1 MLSIK
6 TLHASLQIWSLA
18 FLTCV
23 FVFVGLPQID
33 AQEKGTIDFSRDIK
47 PLLSDRCFQCHGP
60 DENQRLAE
68 LRLDVAEAA
77 LDSVILP
84 GDSSGSEIIK
94 RILSDDP
101 DEVMPPPEA
110 NKKKMT
116 VAEISMLK
124 SWIDQGAKY
133 QSHWAYEKPMLAK
146 PPELKRLSN
155 WAKTEIDQFVAK
167 RLEAASRKPADPADK
182 RTLIRRVYFDLIG
195 LPPSP
200 EKVRQFEADAS
211 PDAFEKIV
219 DDLLDSESFGER
231 MAVYWLDQVRYA
243 DTNGMH
249 GDNHRDHSLFRD
261 YVINAFNDNMPFDQF
276 TVEQLAGDLLPDRTN
291 KQLVASGYNRLNMT
305 TREGGAQAKEYRA
318 KYASDRVRNASVVWM
333 GSTLG
338 CAECHDHKYDPFK
351 SKDFYRFAAF
361 FSDIDEVAVG
371 QQKPVRLPTESQEVQ
386 LAEMSRRLTEATIAL
401 NKRTS
406 ARDKRFEEFVA
417 SAKVELGSLK
427 PAWQVSSP
435 ISAESS
441 GGSTLQVESG
451 IIKSTGKNPAKDIYS
466 ISLKAQQKTV
476 TGIKVDL
483 LIDPEFGNQSLS
495 RGNGNVVLTN
505 VTVSYDGKPVK
516 IKTALADFSQQNHDI
531 KLAIDNRPET
541 GWAPS
546 GHTKREN
553 RKLVFVFEQPLAVT
567 SDKSITLKLHHES
580 IYAKHNIGKF
590 QIALTDAPRPT
601 LEGNSKFTGRVI
613 ELLKKDLSQLNATEN
628 EELYG
633 FFLRTSD
640 VVKNE
645 RELVNRLKKQ
655 KPDLEKSF
663 RPILVTNRIQP
674 RMTRVLPRGDW
685 LNESGEVV
693 SPGVPSF
700 LPQISAGQERI
711 PNRLDLAKWIVSSE
725 NPLTA
730 RVYVNRLW
738 KIAFGEG
745 IVRTPDDFGSQGAF
759 ATHPELLDYL
769 ATKFVDSGWD
779 TKQLLKSIVM
789 TSVYQQSSGASLET
803 LKADPANEL
812 LSRQNRFRIDAEFV
826 RDNALF
832 VSGLLVDKIG
842 GDSVKPYQPPGYW
855 EHLNFPKRQY
865 QPSKDENQY
874 RRGLYAYWCRT
885 FLNPSMSVF
894 DAPSREEACVQR
906 SRSNTPLQALV
917 LLNDPS
923 YVEAAQA
930 FAEKILRTD
939 GDLDTRLN
947 FAFDTVLNRRPN
959 RLEKQVL
966 SRLFHDHK
974 AEFSKDPSAASAFT
988 KTGIRVAPSDLDAV
1002 ELAAWTSVSR
1012 TILNLHETITR
1023 Y

>member
-6 TLHASLQIWSLA
+6 TIHALPQNWSLA
-18 FLTCV
+18 LLPCVWVLLGLT
-23 FVFVGLPQID
+23 QID
-33 AQEKGTIDFSRDIK
+33 AQDKGTIDFSRDIK

-77 LDSVILP
+77 LESVILP
-84 GDSSGSEIIK
+84 GDSAGSEIIK

-110 NKKKMT
+110 NKKKLT
-116 VAEISMLK
+116 VAEISVLK

-133 QSHWAYEKPMLAK
+133 QSHWAYEKPIHSK
-146 PPELKRLSN
+146 PPELESLSN
-155 WAKTEIDQFVAK
+155 WAKTDIDKFIAK
-167 RLEAASRKPADPADK
+167 RLERASRKPSEPADK
-182 RTLIRRVYFDLIG
+182 RTLIRRIYFDLIG

-200 EKVRQFEADAS
+200 EKVRQFVADSS
-211 PDAFEKIV
+211 PNAFEKIV
-219 DDLLDSESFGER
+219 DDLLDSKSFGER

-261 YVINAFNDNMPFDQF
+261 YVIEAFNENMPFDQF
-276 TVEQLAGDLLPDRTN
+276 TVEQLAGDLLPNRTN

-371 QQKPVRLPTESQEVQ
+371 QQKPVRLPTESQEKQ
-386 LAEMSRRLTEATIAL
+386 LAEIKRRLNEATIAL
-401 NKRTS
+401 NKRTP
-406 ARDKRFEEFVA
+406 ARNKQFEEFVT
-417 SAKVELGSLK
+417 SAKAELRSLK
-427 PAWQVSSP
+427 PVWQLSSP
-435 ISAESS
+435 ISADSS
-441 GGSTLQVESG
+441 GGSTLKIESG
-451 IIKSTGKNPAKDIYS
+451 IIKSTGKNPAKDIYT
-466 ISLKAQQKTV
+466 IGLKAQRKTV
-476 TGIKVDL
+476 TGIKVEL
-483 LIDPEFGNQSLS
+483 LTDPEFGNQSLS

-516 IKTALADFSQQNHDI
+516 IKTALADFSQKSHDV
-531 KLAIDNRPET
+531 KFAIDNRPET

-553 RKLVFVFEQPLAVT
+553 RKLVFVFEQPLAVA
-567 SDKSITLKLHHES
+567 SDKPITIKLHHES
-580 IYAKHNIGKF
+580 IYANHNIGKF
-590 QIALTDAPRPT
+590 QIALTDAPSPT

-613 ELLKKDLSQLNATEN
+613 ELLKQELSQLDAEEN

-640 VVKNE
+640 VMKKE

-655 KPDLEKSF
+655 QPDLEKSF

-693 SPGVPSF
+693 TPGVPSF
-700 LPQISAGQERI
+700 LPQISADQDRI
-711 PNRLDLAKWIVSSE
+711 ANRLDLAKWIVSPE

-759 ATHPELLDYL
+759 ATHRELLDYL
-769 ATKFVDSGWD
+769 STKFVDSGWN

-789 TSVYQQSSGASLET
+789 TKAYQQSSDASLET
-803 LKADPANEL
+803 LKADPGNEL

-832 VSGLLVDKIG
+832 VSGLLVDKVG

-855 EHLNFPKRQY
+855 EHLNFPKRKY
-865 QPSKDENQY
+865 QPSQDENQY

-939 GDLDTRLN
+939 GDFDARLN
-947 FAFDTVLNRRPN
+947 FAFDTVLNRRP
-959 RLEKQVL
+959 RAPEKQVL
-966 SRLFHDHK
+966 SKLFNDHK

-988 KTGIRVAPSDLDAV
+988 QTGIRVAPSDLDAV

-1012 TILNLHETITR
+1012 IILNLHETITR

>member
-1 MLSIK
+1 MLSTAK
-6 TLHASLQIWSLA
+6 NFAFTLILNLVLACFCFVVGPLQA
-18 FLTCV
+18 T
-23 FVFVGLPQID
+23 
-33 AQEKGTIDFSRDIK
+33 AQDKGTIDFSRDIK
-47 PLLSDRCFQCHGP
+47 PILSDRCFQCHGP
-60 DENQRLAE
+60 DENQRLAD
-68 LRLDVAEAA
+68 LRLDVSDAA
-77 LDSVILP
+77 LESAIVA
-84 GDSSGSEIIK
+84 GDSDESEIIR

-110 NKKKMT
+110 NKKKLT
-116 VAEISMLK
+116 ASEVSMLK
-124 SWIDQGAKY
+124 TWIDQGAKY
-133 QSHWAYEKPMLAK
+133 QSHWSYEKPTRPK
-146 PPELKRLSN
+146 PPELEELSN
-155 WAKTEIDQFVAK
+155 WAKNDIDKFIAK
-167 RLEAASRKPADPADK
+167 RLEEAKKTPSNPADK

-200 EKVRQFEADAS
+200 AKVKQFVADS
-211 PDAFEKIV
+211 NPNAFEKIV
-219 DDLLDSESFGER
+219 DELLHSESFGER

-261 YVINAFNDNMPFDQF
+261 YVIEAFNDNMPFDQF
-276 TVEQLAGDLLPDRTN
+276 TVEQLAGDLLPNRTN
-291 KQLVASGYNRLNMT
+291 KQLIASGYNRLNMT

-351 SKDFYRFAAF
+351 AKDFYRFAAF

-371 QQKPVRLPTESQEVQ
+371 QQKPTKLPSESQEKQ
-386 LAEMSRRLTEATIAL
+386 LAEINFRLEEATNNF
-401 NKRTS
+401 NKRTP
-406 ARDKRFEEFVA
+406 AREKLFEEFLA
-417 SAKVELGSLK
+417 SSKEEVKTLK
-427 PAWQVSSP
+427 PAWVAVSP
-435 ISAESS
+435 ITAESS
-441 GGSTLQVESG
+441 GGATLQIGANFV
-451 IIKSTGKNPAKDIYS
+451 KSTGKNPDKDVYT
-466 ISLKAQQKTV
+466 ISLDPNQKTV
-476 TGIKVDL
+476 TGFKVDL
-483 LIDPEFGNQSLS
+483 LTDPEFGNQSLS

-505 VTVSYDGKPVK
+505 VTATHDGKPVK
-516 IKTALADFSQQNHDI
+516 IKTAFADFSQPNHDV

-546 GHTKREN
+546 GHTKKEN
-553 RKLVFVFEQPLAVT
+553 RKLVFVFEKPLAVV
-567 SDKSITLKLHHES
+567 SKKPIVIKLHHES
-580 IYAKHNIGKF
+580 VYGKHNIGKF
-590 QIALTDAPRPT
+590 QISLTDVSNPT
-601 LEGNSKFTGRVI
+601 LDGTSKFSGKVI
-613 ELLKKDLSQLNATEN
+613 ALLQKEVSELN
-628 EELYG
+628 EADKNELYR
-633 FFLRTSD
+633 FFLRSSD
-640 VVKNE
+640 SVKTE
-645 RELVNRLKKQ
+645 RELVNQLKKQ
-655 KPDLEKSF
+655 KSNIENSF

-685 LNESGEVV
+685 LNDSGEVV
-693 SPGVPSF
+693 TPGVPSF
-700 LPQISAGQERI
+700 LPQISTEKDAVA
-711 PNRLDLAKWIVSSE
+711 NRLDLAEWIISPE

-730 RVYVNRLW
+730 RVFVNRLW

-745 IVRTPDDFGSQGAF
+745 IVRTPDDFGSQGSF

-769 ATKFVDSGWD
+769 ASKFVDSGWD
-779 TKQLLKSIVM
+779 TKKLVKSIVM
-789 TSVYQQSSGASLET
+789 TNAYRQSSNASLET
-803 LKADPANEL
+803 LKTDPANEL

-832 VSGLLVDKIG
+832 VSGLLVDKVG

-855 EHLNFPKRQY
+855 EHLNFPKRKY
-865 QPSKDENQY
+865 QSNQDENQY

-917 LLNDPS
+917 LLNDPT

-939 GDLDTRLN
+939 GDLEARLN
-947 FAFDTVLNRRPN
+947 YAFDTVLNRTASK
-959 RLEKQVL
+959 LETQLLVQ
-966 SRLFHDHK
+966 LFQNHK
-974 AEFSKDPSAASAFT
+974 SEFSNDLEASKAST
-988 KTGIRVAPSDLDAV
+988 KIGLRNVPDDLDPT
-1002 ELAAWTSVSR
+1002 ELAAWTSVAR